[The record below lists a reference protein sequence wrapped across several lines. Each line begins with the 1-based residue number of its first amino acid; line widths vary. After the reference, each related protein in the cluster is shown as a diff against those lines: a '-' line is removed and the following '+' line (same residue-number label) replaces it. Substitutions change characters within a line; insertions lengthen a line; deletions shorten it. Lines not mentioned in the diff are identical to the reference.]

1 MKRSNTAGKKTA
13 IVFIRAVVV
22 GALCGAVVCALL
34 LAICAFVF
42 VSSESI
48 PHSFLPIF
56 AIVVSGV
63 SALCAGLVTARLSG
77 RLGLALGAASGLLL
91 FLLFTVAGFAVSQ
104 TASTAVAFAR
114 LLLMAITGGI
124 GGLISVNHKAR
135 RK

>member
-1 MKRSNTAGKKTA
+1 MKGSNTAGQKTA
-13 IVFIRAVVV
+13 LVFIRGVVV

-48 PHSFLPIF
+48 PHSFLPVF

-63 SALCAGLVTARLSG
+63 SAFCAGFVTAKISK

-91 FLLFTVAGFAVSQ
+91 FLLFTLAGFAVSQ
-104 TASTAVAFAR
+104 TASAAVAFAR
-114 LLLMAITGGI
+114 LLLMAVAGGI
-124 GGLISVNHKAR
+124 GGLLSVNRKSR